1 MERREADFAEQS
13 EVFFKEKHDYA
24 REKAD
29 YEHYVKH
36 ALTVDE
42 FTPTLE
48 ELGATRS
55 RDVIATSREYIG
67 PVREDHDKLKA
78 GEITFEEAQHKKEEL
93 LKKLVREQDAK
104 RQRERRSSGR
114 TIKSQV
120 ERDVSRMATKASDNL
135 SMSIDEFKD
144 KIPIEYKDVILIV
157 P

>member
-1 MERREADFAEQS
+1 M
-13 EVFFKEKHDYA
+13 KG
-24 REKAD
+24 D

-48 ELGATRS
+48 ELGTSRS

-93 LKKLVREQDAK
+93 LKQLIKQQDSK
-104 RQRERRSSGR
+104 RQRERRQSGVHV
-114 TIKSQV
+114 KKQV
-120 ERDVSRMATKASDNL
+120 ERDVSKMATKATDSI
-135 SMSIDEFKD
+135 SMSIDEFKQGV
-144 KIPIEYKDVILIV
+144 PVVYKEVALIV
-157 P
+157 PAQKEIERVVVVGKKV